1 VEDDRRNE
9 ILNWNDAEEEGS
21 KEVTPKDENG
31 QGLAQLHTVVR
42 RRRVRMRGQWFN
54 GKKGRHHG

>member
-42 RRRVRMRGQWFN
+42 W
-54 GKKGRHHG
+54 